1 MASTLRPLWSQV
13 LDIRENDVTDNA
25 NFFDIGGD
33 SVGAIQLAGL
43 ANGAGLKLH
52 AQTIF
57 EKPIFIEQAKAMTT
71 DEKQHP
77 NGTSPASSSSTIS
90 RMDLTGSWDVI
101 KACISQCNVPFHAV
115 ESISPCVP
123 FQAELMRSTHE
134 QGLYV
139 FQAVFKV
146 GPDSIDRAKKA
157 VELIRER
164 TPIFRTRIAQHE
176 SGMYQLLIRDEIEW
190 ADTDEPLE
198 VYKKRDLSRRQW
210 SVFSLHSFVKAGA
223 DVSMSVMV
231 IPCFDMPLFGTRM
244 ALTSCGRK

>member
-13 LDIRENDVTDNA
+13 LDVRKNDVTDNA

-43 ANGAGLKLH
+43 ATGAGLKLH

-57 EKPIFIEQAKAMTT
+57 KNPVFIEQAQAATID
-71 DEKQHP
+71 DEKPQHADE
-77 NGTSPASSSSTIS
+77 TSPASSNGTRS
-90 RMDLTGSWDVI
+90 RMDLSGSWEVI

-115 ESISPCVP
+115 EDISPCVP

-146 GPDSIDRAKKA
+146 GLDSIDRAKKA
-157 VELIRER
+157 VALIRER

-176 SGMYQLLIRDEIEW
+176 SGMYQLLVRDEIEW
-190 ADTDEPLE
+190 AGTDEPLE
-198 VYKKRDLSRRQW
+198 VYKLRDLSRRQW
-210 SVFSLHSFVKAGA
+210 SVSHSTHA
-223 DVSMSVMV
+223 
-231 IPCFDMPLFGTRM
+231 
-244 ALTSCGRK
+244 